1 MAKDDDL
8 SVNLNIGVEINQQ
21 DLKKTKE
28 ELSQIKQSI
37 DDINNANISVGSGSG
52 SGSGSVYSDIQNAIE
67 GIKTRTSGSKRKLNF
82 NDVISEVISSGDA
95 ELGKAWKKIEVGSF
109 KAIDSYLKN
118 ATSNII
124 DSITDIDS
132 DGNAIKRK
140 VSRMSGN
147 IVDAIVESISEEDYE
162 GNIVKRKGKGG
173 LTGNIARAQAR
184 EAGAAFNP
192 DSDLPLVKELKDLVR
207 NFNNL
212 VSGEIKGEDY
222 NVTDRGVPEY
232 LPGAAELLGIKQ
244 SRQTQFDIIPE
255 ALIKSL
261 ESLRQEGDA
270 GHLVKSLQEALDG
283 KVLDEKAFNALF
295 DFELRQ
301 NNDINNPN
309 FNKEAFV
316 LSPLAFSQILS
327 MVQKSGLGEKIQGY
341 DHRPR
346 GFEYN
351 TDSKFNPARRALPIG
366 TEPATGRGAQN
377 FKTALSLRGDE
388 SIAKIMTYL
397 EENALE
403 KLTNILIGVTSGIQ
417 NNLEGQ
423 VEYFE
428 SISGQMPGA
437 AQVGFMANDDR
448 KNLASYDEFNF
459 KEQIGDAEETQ
470 GFIRGTVAANIE
482 KILAGINLTEESFF
496 PTDIIKTWLA
506 DQLRS
511 ELQPVTN
518 FLESK
523 EGQSLDPQTA
533 SFIDNAAER
542 MSQIQFEIDNLGN
555 FNKKDADF
563 LRRQESVGLQGPKT
577 SNLDFFEYAK
587 GLAKLEELNK
597 EKSLMRQ
604 EVLSLNTGGAALD
617 QDRINKLI
625 DPIKQIFTNPKI
637 LGKGFGSE
645 NLGTVKG
652 QFTTLLKNL
661 ENGKGFKPTEL
672 EVELLIQEMVDD
684 QNYTLIKADKL
695 DKLSKRVIEERED
708 VEMQARFEADK
719 IRKSSP
725 EYLNSPEFKG
735 LQDMIAGYKKVGPD
749 YTPENQFDEVK
760 QEQAKLSE
768 DFAIDF
774 YKTMGGKL
782 EPFAGEFKGTIE
794 KTLETQV
801 ASKPSQ
807 DIQPQAQRSSY
818 DLGQF
823 GAVFP
828 DAEKLREVLKVIKEG
843 VDGTGETLIASLDT
857 EYNNLTSEV
866 LTEAAIIIKDANGNF
881 IELFKMLSLPGD
893 LNKLKAM
900 AKINPDLNLPK
911 NAEEVGQRADR
922 LGIPRDFVGSPTDK
936 ELNFDVFEKNLRK
949 LSEVLAIL
957 DQSDVPLA
965 MYNKSADK
973 SAINRSIGFA
983 NQQNERLG
991 KDLIPAASM
1000 KSVYDLLPEL
1010 DRLKA
1015 SSEELNKIIPEV
1027 GKDQRKLTT
1036 VLDSVYSA
1044 RKEDFEKFEKQ
1055 FTMGQNGP
1063 EYTSSSGA
1071 RVGAHTAATDAVA
1084 LLILQEIFK
1093 GLSGRGS
1100 LIANNIIDKNLNN
1113 KPVTSASGG
1122 GASVPPK
1129 SPPPA
1134 SADKSG
1140 GEEFDKAAKNMM
1152 ARIFS
1157 AQTEYQKLL
1166 SNLTAQEQ
1174 LALKGRLVGLRRDSD
1189 ALNIEADL
1197 QRDEKRLIDVNQELL
1212 ELKRS
1217 LSTNEIKFA
1226 ESRQRS
1232 AAMAAANPAP
1242 GTIPTRAR
1250 DVVASGTPGGIVGPL
1265 TQEQER
1271 YRSQLE
1277 LIGKLSAEKINLVKA
1292 GEKLEQQTRQE
1303 VLAVTRG
1310 KNQSEKY
1317 TENLT
1322 KQVDATIK
1330 NAQAGKDATDQIKNQ
1345 MQEQV
1350 NAQKAVQR
1358 QTQSLMNTWV
1368 TSRYA
1373 LYDIGNFY
1381 QSAAQNLIRVSRQI
1395 FDTTQSYRRFET
1407 AFTSVERAMQ
1417 LVDSSTKDVRDQF
1430 ILLSETTPVAFED
1443 ITRIGT
1449 LGAQMGITAQGI
1461 IGFTETVAKFSAI
1474 TGISAETVAQ
1484 QFGKIAELANVDPTQ
1499 FENLGSAVAFAGVNA
1514 VATEAEILNLT
1525 QSIAAVSSQAGI
1537 TAPEIVGIATA
1548 LASVG
1553 IQAEQSR
1560 GVFTR
1565 VFADIDRAAQGGGK
1579 SLQALSEVTGLSA
1592 KQISASWGTE
1602 GAANEVFIALL
1613 KGLDASDNLTATFDK
1628 LNIVETREI
1637 NTLTRLAKNLD
1648 VVMQALA
1655 DSNMSFEDALF
1666 LGESFDKTVD
1676 NLDSKI
1682 SLFKNNVDSLAAAL
1696 SGTMAVA
1703 LGNIVDIGSEF
1714 LKFLKNAENSFF
1726 FTGIAPN
1733 LFTFGVLGAGIAAFA
1748 AILAKTTAQ
1757 VYAFRVAVINSLN
1770 NPTAVTGIVAQTKA
1784 LFGFGSGLIE
1794 VRDQVSG
1801 ISERGLIE
1809 PINFKSMF
1817 GGAKSQQKELL
1828 ELRNIYMSVGDAAKR
1843 AMDEEKARLQAMGEE
1858 KARSYSAIELS
1869 RMEAD
1874 AANKQL
1880 LAKRLEIETLENS
1893 LNPEQVAKG
1902 AAMRTAY
1909 SQAYVV
1915 AVGTEIK
1922 VLTAA
1927 QLQTEKSVVS
1937 SSNLSRAKKAEA
1949 MAHLNNAQAVNL
1961 ETKAA
1966 AGGVGKVGGMIGKAV
1981 GIIGI
1986 LTTAIML
1993 AEMLG
1998 SALGQIG
2005 KIDLTESG
2013 GGMESFREAIKEDT
2027 LAVKEG
2033 TMEAVATAE
2042 IEYNTY
2048 RTEVDKTATAIGKI
2062 TGVTGKVADG
2072 FRKVTK
2078 QINTQNISLGEN
2090 SKKWLANAIF
2100 NNPELKKW
2108 RESDPL
2114 AFDKMQIKLEEL
2126 GMSFDGVL
2134 AGFVKN
2140 AEGSDVNPLAPL
2152 QKQLENFEAEKA
2164 RILSKNKG
2172 SGRLISEED
2181 KLALTGVMDEID
2193 TIKKT
2198 LNMFNGVKNTII
2210 PSIAGDGQK
2219 AAIDKFIN
2227 GTESGI
2233 LKLIDAYKKAAESGK
2248 GMAKVVSKVKIESI
2262 SMLKEIDGLNPKLE
2276 IDINAQE
2283 TVQGIYA
2290 VLEAAIKA
2298 KENLYVMSGALDK
2311 VGTSAA
2317 WTGAVS
2323 MAAIIAKGAGTE
2335 NDRKIL
2341 QDLMIMINSLGSGL
2355 DKIDGSGAALTIAEL
2370 IALANEGTVG
2380 IMNFREAIRSLG
2392 KTMKENEGFDLNTAS
2407 GATNTQAILA
2417 VLDAIGTKS
2426 GITMKKALNNTKVFK
2441 LVLQDMGAPAAAI
2454 ALVDKVIKK
2463 LGGSSAITAKEG
2475 KRLRKEFAFLFESF
2489 QTNLAAGAAEAVD
2502 SVENKIRSLTDFV
2515 SDLRG
2520 VLQSAFE
2527 VRYGAQTGLDAITS
2541 AWFNL
2546 TKAAEDAQKAVKSAN
2561 DEINQSLADKTVLEY
2576 QLSVAQRYNDEKR
2589 SAVIR
2594 AKLAKLD
2601 QQILDQQQQLA
2612 EANGA
2617 NDKSLTG
2624 NTKSAIDNRAKVR
2637 DLVTQY
2643 NSYLLSLANT
2653 NMSSTDLAAKAK
2665 ELEADFLAQGL
2676 ALGYAEAELKTYT
2689 QAFAGDF
2696 TTVLAGVP
2704 RDITI
2709 TVNTDPALRAIEEFA
2724 AKAREALSTIV
2735 APVAAIAP
2743 VAAGI
2748 TDEEKRY
2755 ANLFRTGE
2763 ANKQAGPDIM
2773 GRAGEVVK
2781 GPKGTTWAW
2790 DSKSKEWDRV
2800 AKKAMG
2806 GYVSG
2811 PGGPTS
2817 DSIPAMLSNG
2827 EYVINSRSVG
2837 AYGLDFMNAL
2847 NQQRV
2852 GFAPTQGSFNGGS
2865 SGGSQ
2870 MVYLS
2875 PEDRALLRAAVDRPI
2890 ALYTENA
2897 KIAQSA
2903 NAGNVLLAQR
2913 GTN

>member
-1 MAKDDDL
+1 MAKDDLSVKINVGFDVNKNELDQAKQAIAAIKAEIESANNLRLKVSPSGGASGNPVALQPLEAMLKKAVSGGGKSDFKKIQLGLFEKIDESLVSTTKNYIDGLNKSSKDKAVSSKSFLPAIEQINEAIDGINSRVLAYAKAFDLTVNKELKFKLFDDADLKVLETGLDVDL
-8 SVNLNIGVEINQQ
+8 SSGVQKVSSMLKNLEAGLDLNEDELKTAFDFKAIKDNTTLALSPAMFESLFKVIMQEAGEYVLNGNVFKGFENNEALARYEKSRDPKAAMFQKDRFTRSSETGLNNFYKTLNNLDPAKTSEVMQELGIVANKKLEDTLLNAVKAFGKSLAGGKDFKAFAAEIQETGQSIEGFVAMQSNVNNLANNYQNFKEIVAEQEELSGFKPGTLGANVGNLDISKIVGERLTMLPQGMIEDWLYATYKQLTTEIITHAKDASGNIIEVLNTEMMSQASLPEAGAGFDSLIPQVAKRFQPFIQDYDATQLSPLSQALEEPGILTKGLNSESEKSVKASVTKLLNARYKRLSEEFDQAVIEVEFSEESKALPSGRKALGAGKAEAQDFAKDFFNAMRGGEFEQFKGELKGSIQELEQQKVWRRAFGNAPMAEPARSSSLQDYDAASPDLARLEAFLRELTQDGSKGSYAGMDTEHFNTLKDGVTELGIVMENGAGQLVDIFKFIQIPTDTNQMAASWDKLNAGNPAVARTQAKTVDDLLARAGQIGVPVSKIGTTVSPEKNAKAAVESYTKLAEILELFAKYNVTLTGVKIDEADVTPIKRTIDYINSISGELGAGQIPNINFGTPF
-21 DLKKTKE
+21 DPSKKTKQLANPNFANQPGSDVLLSE
-28 ELSQIKQSI
+28 IFRTNGKESAALGNLIQRIAQTEPAWLKQFESQFTTRETQKGGVTFDYMPQGGTPAGAHFAISDAAASVIALKFIEQYGSDAARDLLTPVAKNANVELEKQKRAAVTSSSGGGAGEPPVKPADSKGGMDDRDPSKITSRIILTARELDGALVSVANSMATLGKQSFPI
-37 DDINNANISVGSGSG
+37 L
-52 SGSGSVYSDIQNAIE
+52 E
-67 GIKTRTSGSKRKLNF
+67 KMT
-82 NDVISEVISSGDA
+82 EA
-95 ELGKAWKKIEVGSF
+95 ELATFNKRITSSTTHLQIVN
-109 KAIDSYLKN
+109 DLVLKEN
-118 ATSNII
+118 ELA
-124 DSITDIDS
+124 
-132 DGNAIKRK
+132 K
-140 VSRMSGN
+140 SR
-147 IVDAIVESISEEDYE
+147 
-162 GNIVKRKGKGG
+162 
-173 LTGNIARAQAR
+173 Q
-184 EAGAAFNP
+184 
-192 DSDLPLVKELKDLVR
+192 ELKDL
-207 NFNNL
+207 
-212 VSGEIKGEDY
+212 
-222 NVTDRGVPEY
+222 
-232 LPGAAELLGIKQ
+232 
-244 SRQTQFDIIPE
+244 TQ
-255 ALIKSL
+255 
-261 ESLRQEGDA
+261 GDA
-270 GHLVKSLQEALDG
+270 GFTL
-283 KVLDEKAFNALF
+283 
-295 DFELRQ
+295 
-301 NNDINNPN
+301 
-309 FNKEAFV
+309 
-316 LSPLAFSQILS
+316 
-327 MVQKSGLGEKIQGY
+327 
-341 DHRPR
+341 
-346 GFEYN
+346 
-351 TDSKFNPARRALPIG
+351 ARR
-366 TEPATGRGAQN
+366 
-377 FKTALSLRGDE
+377 
-388 SIAKIMTYL
+388 
-397 EENALE
+397 
-403 KLTNILIGVTSGIQ
+403 
-417 NNLEGQ
+417 
-423 VEYFE
+423 
-428 SISGQMPGA
+428 
-437 AQVGFMANDDR
+437 
-448 KNLASYDEFNF
+448 
-459 KEQIGDAEETQ
+459 
-470 GFIRGTVAANIE
+470 
-482 KILAGINLTEESFF
+482 
-496 PTDIIKTWLA
+496 
-506 DQLRS
+506 
-511 ELQPVTN
+511 
-518 FLESK
+518 
-523 EGQSLDPQTA
+523 
-533 SFIDNAAER
+533 
-542 MSQIQFEIDNLGN
+542 SQ
-555 FNKKDADF
+555 
-563 LRRQESVGLQGPKT
+563 GLQGPQT
-577 SNLDFFEYAK
+577 QTQALFEAQGGIERFDDQAKAVAKLKLEVIDLTQAARENEIQTAK
-587 GLAKLEELNK
+587 GVVEEL
-597 EKSLMRQ
+597 
-604 EVLSLNTGGAALD
+604 
-617 QDRINKLI
+617 
-625 DPIKQIFTNPKI
+625 
-637 LGKGFGSE
+637 
-645 NLGTVKG
+645 
-652 QFTTLLKNL
+652 
-661 ENGKGFKPTEL
+661 
-672 EVELLIQEMVDD
+672 
-684 QNYTLIKADKL
+684 
-695 DKLSKRVIEERED
+695 
-708 VEMQARFEADK
+708 
-719 IRKSSP
+719 RK
-725 EYLNSPEFKG
+725 
-735 LQDMIAGYKKVGPD
+735 
-749 YTPENQFDEVK
+749 
-760 QEQAKLSE
+760 
-768 DFAIDF
+768 
-774 YKTMGGKL
+774 
-782 EPFAGEFKGTIE
+782 
-794 KTLETQV
+794 
-801 ASKPSQ
+801 
-807 DIQPQAQRSSY
+807 
-818 DLGQF
+818 
-823 GAVFP
+823 GAV
-828 DAEKLREVLKVIKEG
+828 
-843 VDGTGETLIASLDT
+843 T
-857 EYNNLTSEV
+857 EQLT
-866 LTEAAIIIKDANGNF
+866 N
-881 IELFKMLSLPGD
+881 
-893 LNKLKAM
+893 
-900 AKINPDLNLPK
+900 
-911 NAEEVGQRADR
+911 
-922 LGIPRDFVGSPTDK
+922 
-936 ELNFDVFEKNLRK
+936 NLRK
-949 LSEVLAIL
+949 
-957 DQSDVPLA
+957 
-965 MYNKSADK
+965 
-973 SAINRSIGFA
+973 
-983 NQQNERLG
+983 
-991 KDLIPAASM
+991 
-1000 KSVYDLLPEL
+1000 
-1010 DRLKA
+1010 
-1015 SSEELNKIIPEV
+1015 
-1027 GKDQRKLTT
+1027 
-1036 VLDSVYSA
+1036 
-1044 RKEDFEKFEKQ
+1044 
-1055 FTMGQNGP
+1055 
-1063 EYTSSSGA
+1063 
-1071 RVGAHTAATDAVA
+1071 
-1084 LLILQEIFK
+1084 
-1093 GLSGRGS
+1093 
-1100 LIANNIIDKNLNN
+1100 
-1113 KPVTSASGG
+1113 
-1122 GASVPPK
+1122 
-1129 SPPPA
+1129 
-1134 SADKSG
+1134 
-1140 GEEFDKAAKNMM
+1140 
-1152 ARIFS
+1152 
-1157 AQTEYQKLL
+1157 
-1166 SNLTAQEQ
+1166 
-1174 LALKGRLVGLRRDSD
+1174 
-1189 ALNIEADL
+1189 
-1197 QRDEKRLIDVNQELL
+1197 
-1212 ELKRS
+1212 
-1217 LSTNEIKFA
+1217 
-1226 ESRQRS
+1226 
-1232 AAMAAANPAP
+1232 
-1242 GTIPTRAR
+1242 
-1250 DVVASGTPGGIVGPL
+1250 
-1265 TQEQER
+1265 
-1271 YRSQLE
+1271 
-1277 LIGKLSAEKINLVKA
+1277 
-1292 GEKLEQQTRQE
+1292 
-1303 VLAVTRG
+1303 
-1310 KNQSEKY
+1310 
-1317 TENLT
+1317 
-1322 KQVDATIK
+1322 QVDMQIETT
-1330 NAQAGKDATDQIKNQ
+1330 QAGKDATAQIKNQ

-1417 LVDSSTKDVRDQF
+1417 LVGSSTKDVRDQF

-1443 ITRIGT
+1443 IARIGT

-1592 KQISASWGTE
+1592 KQISGSWGKE

-1696 SGTMAVA
+1696 SGSMAVA

-1733 LFTFGVLGAGIAAFA
+1733 LFIFGVLGAGIAGFA

-1828 ELRNIYMSVGDAAKR
+1828 ELRNIYMSMGDAAK
-1843 AMDEEKARLQAMGEE
+1843 QAMGEE

-1874 AANKQL
+1874 AANTQL

-1893 LNPEQVAKG
+1893 LNPEDVAK
-1902 AAMRTAY
+1902 AATMRTAY

-2114 AFDKMQIKLEEL
+2114 AFDKMQETLLGL
-2126 GMSFDGVL
+2126 GMTFDGVL

-2172 SGRLISEED
+2172 SGRLISDED
-2181 KLALTGVMDEID
+2181 NLALTGVMDQID

-2198 LNMFNGVKNTII
+2198 LNMFNAVKSTIVT
-2210 PSIAGDGQK
+2210 SISEDGQK
-2219 AAIDKFIN
+2219 AAINKMFDVN
-2227 GTESGI
+2227 ESGI
-2233 LKLIDAYKKAAESGK
+2233 LKLIDAYKKASETGK

-2392 KTMKENEGFDLNTAS
+2392 KTMKENQGFDLNTAS

-2454 ALVDKVIKK
+2454 ALVDNVIKK

-2541 AWFNL
+2541 AWSNL
-2546 TKAAEDAQKAVKSAN
+2546 TQAAKDAEKAVKSAN
-2561 DEINQSLADKTVLEY
+2561 DEINQSLADKTVLQY

-2743 VAAGI
+2743 VAAGMSAE
-2748 TDEEKRY
+2748 EEKRY

-2763 ANKQAGPDIM
+2763 ANTKAGPDIM
-2773 GRAGEVVK
+2773 GRPGEVVK

-2790 DSKSKEWDRV
+2790 DSKGKEWDRV